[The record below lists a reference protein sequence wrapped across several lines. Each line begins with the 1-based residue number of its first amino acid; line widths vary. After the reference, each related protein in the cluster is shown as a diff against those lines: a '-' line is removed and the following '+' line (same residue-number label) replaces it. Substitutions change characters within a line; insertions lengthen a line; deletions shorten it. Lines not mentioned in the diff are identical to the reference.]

1 MKNWKKLLA
10 CLLVGLMALTVFTA
24 CDASVGRPMEAKSS
38 NAKSAEAL
46 CTRFG
51 VTYDKDLSDKAYTI
65 ANWVV
70 SSSVSCKVYPNKPE
84 LYRYDNVDDVA
95 KTYLK
100 QGSYA
105 YAFDSMGI
113 GKGIGGGMGANDF
126 TPGFGI
132 KCDNLDANG
141 TSDITFVLPKD
152 GTYPEAMTKAAKGK
166 TKTGRCLCGKGRR
179 KLRRGAVWVNF
190 ITTNKAA
197 AARESAAAAL
207 FVLGYDQPFRKA
219 GRGLPSLSHW

>member
-24 CDASVGRPMEAKSS
+24 CDASVGAPMSPKRS

-51 VTYDKDLSDKAYTI
+51 VTYDKDLSEKAYYV
-65 ANWVV
+65 ADWGV

-152 GTYPEAMTKAAKGK
+152 GTYPEAMTKAAEGK
-166 TKTGRCLCGKGRR
+166 TKLGVAYVVKDGVSY
-179 KLRRGAVWVNF
+179 AVV
-190 ITTNKAA
+190 
-197 AARESAAAAL
+197 L
-207 FVLGYDQPFRKA
+207 FG
-219 GRGLPSLSHW
+219 

>member
-24 CDASVGRPMEAKSS
+24 CDASVGAPMSPKRSDAESAK
-38 NAKSAEAL
+38 AL
-46 CTRFG
+46 CKQFDNM
-51 VTYDKDLSDKAYTI
+51 TYSKELSDKAYTI
-65 ANWVV
+65 ASWVV

-113 GKGIGGGMGANDF
+113 GKGIGGGMANNDF
-126 TPGFGI
+126 VPGFYI
-132 KCDNLDANG
+132 DTDLESNG
-141 TSDITFVLPKD
+141 TSVITFVLPKD

-166 TKTGRCLCGKGRR
+166 TKLGVAYVVKDGVSY
-179 KLRRGAVWVNF
+179 AVV
-190 ITTNKAA
+190 
-197 AARESAAAAL
+197 L
-207 FVLGYDQPFRKA
+207 FG
-219 GRGLPSLSHW
+219 